1 MKRLVGLIIFF
12 IVLVAVSLSAGQ
24 VAAQS
29 LASPSGLRQNN
40 QVRRQELRE
49 NMCERVKARIEERR
63 ENFQDR
69 RDRHAAIYQ
78 GIVNRL
84 NNLVSKLKARGCD
97 ASQVETDLSAF
108 DKLINEL
115 VTAFNLFLDKVHAV
129 GVPVCQEQPGD
140 WRTALTA
147 AKDQLRAVQAKQREI
162 RTFYKNTLKPDVKTA
177 GQTCRAQTRPSPTPT
192 ASPAGET
199 E

>member
-1 MKRLVGLIIFF
+1 MKRCFFSFLSASLII
-12 IVLVAVSLSAGQ
+12 LSLTAGQ
-24 VAAQS
+24 VTAQS
-29 LASPSGLRQNN
+29 PSPTPTSAPNRAQE
-40 QVRRQELRE
+40 RREERRE
-49 NMCERVKARIEERR
+49 NMCERVKAKIEERR
-63 ENFQDR
+63 ENFQTR

-78 GIVNRL
+78 GIVKRL

-108 DKLINEL
+108 SKLIDEL

-140 WRTALTA
+140 WRAALTA

-162 RTFYKNTLKPDVKTA
+162 RAFYKNTLKPDVKTA
-177 GQTCRAQTRPSPTPT
+177 GKTCHAT